1 MGGWGAVEKVGLV
14 DMTKRSNNSLSACFV
29 AGTLIHTDKGL
40 VPIEQLK
47 VGDMVLSKH
56 ESNTGE
62 QAYKR
67 VVRTFKSATRQ
78 PIMGIKFLS
87 QALENLADELRDNRL
102 SQIRSCPND
111 DGPYFD
117 QAKYDPVAKKVTE
130 FFEQRYQRS
139 FDQEEVAN
147 QYRGTYEMHLF
158 CTENHPFWVEGQGWT
173 AANQLY
179 RFDKL
184 KSYDGDQLKVHLFDA
199 KAYSPLYKTSIAG
212 IAAYT
217 RLEDDERHRE
227 ISDID
232 FIDFRF
238 GKPTFVLPSL
248 SYSKELFLRHKEDYK
263 AGSQTF
269 CTSKNHP
276 LENYYLRFDAPN
288 YPAQLPVG
296 QQLVDYPNEDLDPMR
311 FSTEYDEIETHISL
325 SHCDASNKSLSL
337 KFEDYV
343 YNIEVEDFH
352 TYYVGYAGVWVHD
365 SQPVPS

>member
-1 MGGWGAVEKVGLV
+1 VGKMKNGL
-14 DMTKRSNNSLSACFV
+14 V
-29 AGTLIHTDKGL
+29 AGTLVHTDKGL

-67 VVRTFKSATRQ
+67 VVSTFKSATRQ
-78 PIMGIKFLS
+78 PIMGIKFRS
-87 QALENLADELRDNRL
+87 QILENLADKLRDTRL
-102 SQIRSCPND
+102 SQKRSVPND
-111 DGPYFD
+111 DGSYFD
-117 QAKYDPVAKKVTE
+117 QAKYDLVAKKVTE
-130 FFEQRYQRS
+130 FFEQRYQCS

-158 CTENHPFWVEGQGWT
+158 CTDNHPFWVEGQGWT
-173 AANQLY
+173 AANQLE

-184 KSYDGDQLKVHLFDA
+184 QGYDGDQLRIELFDA
-199 KAYSPLYKTSIAG
+199 KAYGPLYKTSIAG

-217 RLEDDERHRE
+217 RLDEDDEERFRE
-227 ISDID
+227 IVDID

-238 GKPTFVLPSL
+238 GKPTFVWPSL
-248 SYSKELFLRHKEDYK
+248 SYRKELFLSHKEDYK
-263 AGSQTF
+263 AGS
-269 CTSKNHP
+269 HP

-296 QQLVDYPNEDLDPMR
+296 QQLVDYPNEDLD
-311 FSTEYDEIETHISL
+311 STRISTSYDEIETHIRLFNNISKVQSL
-325 SHCDASNKSLSL
+325 R
-337 KFEDYV
+337 FEDYV

-352 TYYVGYAGVWVHD
+352 TYYVGYADVLVKARNIKLRLVE
-365 SQPVPS
+365 PFTA

>member
-1 MGGWGAVEKVGLV
+1 VEKMKNGL
-14 DMTKRSNNSLSACFV
+14 V
-29 AGTLIHTDKGL
+29 AGTLVHTDKGL
-40 VPIEQLK
+40 MPIEQLK
-47 VGDMVLSKH
+47 VGDMVLSKD

-67 VVRTFKSATRQ
+67 VVSTFKSATRQ
-78 PIMGIKFLS
+78 PIMGIKFRS
-87 QALENLADELRDNRL
+87 QTLENLADELRDNCI
-102 SQIRSCPND
+102 SQIQSGPND
-111 DGPYFD
+111 DGTYFD

-130 FFEQRYQRS
+130 FFEQRYQCS

-158 CTENHPFWVEGQGWT
+158 CTDNHPFWVEGQGWP
-173 AANQLY
+173 AANQLE

-184 KSYDGDQLKVHLFDA
+184 QGYDGDQLRIELFDA
-199 KAYSPLYKTSIAG
+199 KAYGPLYKTSIAG

-217 RLEDDERHRE
+217 RLDEDDAERFRE
-227 ISDID
+227 IMDIN

-248 SYSKELFLRHKEDYK
+248 SYRKELFLRYKEDYK
-263 AGSQTF
+263 AGSKIF
-269 CTSKNHP
+269 CTSANHP

-288 YPAQLPVG
+288 YPAKLPVG
-296 QQLVDYPNEDLDPMR
+296 QQLVDYPNEDMDPMR

-325 SHCDASNKSLSL
+325 SHRDASNKSLSL

-352 TYYVGYAGVWVHD
+352 TYYVGYAGVLVKA
-365 SQPVPS
+365 SNIKLRLVEPFTA